1 MYKLDLTEIYIR
13 KEIDKATKDNK
24 VNPKQKTL
32 IDNRMKRL
40 GYEER
45 EKNNN
50 TKNRKRRYLTITGTK
65 ATKKVQVEATME
77 EKIGQTNTGIFIDKV
92 K

>member
-50 TKNRKRRYLTITGTK
+50 TKSRKRRYLTITGTK

-77 EKIGQTNTGIFIDKV
+77 EKNGQTTTGIFIDKV

>member
-13 KEIDKATKDNK
+13 KEIDKATKDNR
-24 VNPKQKTL
+24 VNQKQKVL

-40 GYEER
+40 EYK
-45 EKNNN
+45 EKLNNRN
-50 TKNRKRRYLTITGTK
+50 TKGRKRRYLTITGTK
-65 ATKKVQVEATME
+65 ATNNFEVEATMD
-77 EKIGQTNTGIFIDKV
+77 EKTGRTSTGIFIDKI